1 MRDFLDAILAFIG
14 AESLTD
20 EEFAYSEIDALETQ
34 EYSVEVYSALVVVLD
49 ARELV
54 SSMRDKLKYYFQ
66 ARGTEVVAPTA
77 ARSEIFLGAVIDP
90 CS

>member
-1 MRDFLDAILAFIG
+1 MDAILAFIG

-20 EEFAYSEIDALETQ
+20 EEFAYSEIDALETE
-34 EYSVEVYSALVVVLD
+34 EYSTAVYDALVVVLD

-54 SSMRDKLKYYFQ
+54 STMRDKLGYYFR
-66 ARGTEVVAPTA
+66 AKGVEITTPTA
-77 ARSEIFLGAVIDP
+77 ARSNIFLGAGLDP